1 MRIVT
6 IFVVLLSLTTSIASF
21 AQDKPKKEKKARWY
35 QVNLTVFKQKTD
47 RKLDESFKFQPISLN
62 IPDVV
67 QLKKQIAEGQTESA
81 INSPLALHFE
91 AINAD
96 APFVEQSIDDDWS
109 EVINKLDPAKQ
120 PILYNVQWVQPV
132 YSQKHHIPLYFE
144 SSQSHLN
151 QPELKGIMDLHVAR
165 YLHAKFHMNYLPESA
180 DSYEDMISLE
190 SARRMRSKEVHYL
203 DHPLVGVLLR
213 MLPVESPI
221 VRQEK
226 LLEAQQKATTTT
238 NG

>member
-6 IFVVLLSLTTSIASF
+6 VFILFLSVFASASTL
-21 AQDKPKKEKKARWY
+21 AQDKPKKIKKARWY
-35 QVNLTVFKQKTD
+35 QVNLTVFKQKPD
-47 RKLDESFKFQPISLN
+47 RKLDESFAFQPIALDMAN
-62 IPDVV
+62 VV
-67 QLKKQIAEGQTESA
+67 QLKKQLAESKAESA
-81 INSPLALHFE
+81 IDSPSALHFE
-91 AINAD
+91 AINTD
-96 APFVEQSIDDDWS
+96 APYVEQSIDDDWS
-109 EVINKLDPAKQ
+109 VVIDKLDPAKQ

-144 SSQSHLN
+144 SSQTHMN

-165 YLHAKFHMNYLPESA
+165 YLHAKFHLSYLPETA
-180 DSYEDMISLE
+180 DSYEDMISLQ

-226 LLEAQQKATTTT
+226 ALEAQQKAATSS